1 MEWKPGIPCSWADG
15 VAGPRNG
22 PRTSPQGGQVSWNR
36 RSPALLLLLVLRLPV
51 AAQEQEL
58 APVLTVLDFATAGI
72 SAAEARVFTDVL
84 STQIV
89 RTGAY
94 RLIDRERRE
103 TILEEIEFS
112 YADGADE
119 GYQLEIGRLLAASQ
133 VLVGSIERTNDG
145 LSVLARRLEVS
156 TGRPLG
162 TAAGDYPSLE
172 AMLDDAGRL
181 VQLVL
186 GAEARQRLLS
196 ARRLISAAKG
206 DELEARRRHLARR
219 VEETDYRRWLRVK
232 GFEEH
237 ERGAAVEE
245 KVDFLEEYLRQ
256 ANSRGHAV
264 DLSLS
269 YSPYAVR
276 EAGKPDGSY
285 RTLDGQLVG
294 VTASWS
300 FQFSNRLAAG
310 ASLCVAQQ
318 SHLARTFDA
327 ADTLLSE
334 RTEGQPLVFIGP
346 LLILGDKTGDFALLL
361 STGLAGT
368 FGLGP
373 YLPLRAGVY
382 SHGFYGGYL
391 GQLALEGGYAVHGA
405 EAGYSLFLGR
415 RRSWPPAGVKR

>member
-1 MEWKPGIPCSWADG
+1 
-15 VAGPRNG
+15 
-22 PRTSPQGGQVSWNR
+22 VSRNR
-36 RSPALLLLLVLRLPV
+36 RLPALLLLLILRLPL
-51 AAQEQEL
+51 AAQQQEL
-58 APVLTVLDFATAGI
+58 APVLTVLDFAAAGI

-112 YADGADE
+112 YADCADE
-119 GYQLEIGRLLAASQ
+119 GCQLEIGRLLAASQ
-133 VLVGSIERTNDG
+133 VLVGSIERQAG
-145 LSVLARRLEVS
+145 SLSVSVRRLEVS

-162 TAAGDYPSLE
+162 TAARDYPSLE

-181 VQLVL
+181 VQLAL
-186 GAEARQRLLS
+186 GAEARKPAAGGLPS

-219 VEETDYRRWLRVK
+219 VEETDYRHWLRVK

-264 DLSLS
+264 DLTLS

-276 EAGKPDGSY
+276 EARKSDGSY
-285 RTLDGQLVG
+285 RTLDGQLAG

-300 FQFSNRLAAG
+300 FQFNNRLAAG
-310 ASLCVAQQ
+310 ASLCLARQG
-318 SHLARTFDA
+318 HLARSFDA

-334 RTEGQPLVFIGP
+334 RTESLPLVFIGP
-346 LLILGDKTGDFALLL
+346 LLVLGDKTGDFALLL
-361 STGLAGT
+361 STGFAGT

-415 RRSWPPAGVKR
+415 HRSWPPTRGKQ